1 MIFKVYPH
9 KIEIVSKNI
18 INEKEVNISDCEFIF
33 DSEIPNDYI
42 KEAYF
47 TIRGNTF
54 VEKIE
59 NNKCRIPDEVLVK
72 KGTIE
77 IGVVAYDIEDN
88 TYVKRFN
95 PTPVYITSTYGS
107 LKDEVNDGV
116 NLPPSSRD
124 YIVKL
129 LEGVENID
137 LDATKV
143 DHTTTITIE
152 KKDGT
157 VKTVDVYDG
166 INGTNGTDGVDGYSP
181 NASVSKSGNTATI
194 TITDKTGTTTTTI
207 SDGING
213 TNGADGYTPQ
223 RSVDYWTSDDIAT
236 IQAYIDSKT
245 IGLLTSNY

>member
-9 KIEIVSKNI
+9 KIEIVNKNI

-33 DSEIPNDYI
+33 DSEIPNNYI

-47 TIRGNTF
+47 TIRGNTY

-59 NNKCRIPDEVLVK
+59 NDKCRIPDEVLVK

-77 IGVVAYDIEDN
+77 IGVVAYDIEDD

-95 PTPVYITSTYGS
+95 PTPVYITTTYGS
-107 LKDEVNDGV
+107 LKENANDGI
-116 NLPPSSRD
+116 NMPPSSRD

-157 VKTVDVYDG
+157 IKTVNVYDG
-166 INGTNGTDGVDGYSP
+166 INGVDGIDGYSP

-207 SDGING
+207 SDGVNG
-213 TNGADGYTPQ
+213 TNGVDGYTPQ

-236 IQAYIDSKT
+236 IQTYIDSKT
-245 IGLLTSNY
+245 TGLLTSDY